1 VESEKALI
9 PKVIHYCW
17 FGRGPMPTLA
27 LKCIQSWN
35 KYMQAY
41 KIIEWNE
48 DNFDVNCCIYVKQ
61 AYKAKKYAFV
71 SDYARFHILYHHG
84 GIYMDTDVEVL
95 RPLDALLNNQMFAG
109 FETDTGVNPGLIFG
123 SVKETE
129 LVKEILDSYK
139 DRVFIKED
147 GTLNTETVVKYTT
160 EILVRNGLQLNGKLQ
175 NINGMVV
182 YPKDYF
188 CPLDYKANNL
198 DITHNTYTIHHF
210 AGSWLTKEELRKKQ
224 LEKIIGRRNMIVL
237 SRIKKA
243 FVNLRR

>member
-1 VESEKALI
+1 MESEKALI

-109 FETDTGVNPGLIFG
+109 FETDTGG
-123 SVKETE
+123 
-129 LVKEILDSYK
+129 
-139 DRVFIKED
+139 
-147 GTLNTETVVKYTT
+147 
-160 EILVRNGLQLNGKLQ
+160 
-175 NINGMVV
+175 
-182 YPKDYF
+182 
-188 CPLDYKANNL
+188 
-198 DITHNTYTIHHF
+198 
-210 AGSWLTKEELRKKQ
+210 
-224 LEKIIGRRNMIVL
+224 
-237 SRIKKA
+237 
-243 FVNLRR
+243 